1 MTHDTHTHTQTNKQN
16 NYTQVIALAKSFPL
30 RWPAALNTLFEIQGA
45 VSTLGD
51 HIVNVDCVSATAS
64 GAELF
69 YSKQVMYAHGLRRG
83 TPFFAKREQ
92 KRTKTPKDKFV
103 VTVTAIIFLMYPTLC
118 NQAFSLFSCKWVGNK
133 QYLQAD
139 LEEPCYEGRHLSLA
153 LALGGP
159 QLLVY
164 VIGLPTLVLFFLR
177 RNRAHES
184 TNGSSTE
191 PGADDT
197 IADEANNANKNV
209 GVFDGYETS
218 EAQPG
223 QGLFGNPVVMT
234 RWGLFFKGCVSGL
247 LFFILISFADSFFL
261 NEASHPV
268 N

>member
-1 MTHDTHTHTQTNKQN
+1 M
-16 NYTQVIALAKSFPL
+16 YALTPILTGLAGF
-30 RWPAALNTLFEIQGA
+30 LFW
-45 VSTLGD
+45 
-51 HIVNVDCVSATAS
+51 
-64 GAELF
+64 
-69 YSKQVMYAHGLRRG
+69 YAHGLRRG
-83 TPFFAKREQ
+83 TPFFARREQ
-92 KRTKTPKDKFV
+92 NSTKTPKDKFV

-234 RWGLFFKGCVSGL
+234 RWGLFFKGCVSRL
-247 LFFILISFADSFFL
+247 LFFILISFAYSFFL
-261 NEASHPV
+261 INEVSHPV